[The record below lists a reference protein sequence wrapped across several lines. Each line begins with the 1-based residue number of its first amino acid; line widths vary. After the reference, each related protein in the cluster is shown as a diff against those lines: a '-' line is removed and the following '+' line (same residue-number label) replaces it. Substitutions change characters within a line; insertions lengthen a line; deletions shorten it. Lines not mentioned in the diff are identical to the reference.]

1 MNIFPVMDTRS
12 FLILKISVFIAIAL
26 LVLGIP
32 AIPAV

>member
-12 FLILKISVFIAIAL
+12 SLSLKISVFIAIAL
-26 LVLGIP
+26 LVLGIL